1 MEWFLAQLRKGLNPR
16 TYVLLGLLVAV
27 LLWIQALDAR
37 QKALRAKA
45 AAGPA
50 PPAAVPAV
58 AASATPRANPE
69 AVRPGWGA
77 DPFARRFSAA
87 GDRVTARAP
96 RRGQSAASRARA
108 TGLYLQGVMSG
119 PLGRTALING
129 SVVREGERIGGRE
142 VLQIGRRSVV
152 LLENGTVV
160 TLTLQGEG
168 R

>member
-1 MEWFLAQLRKGLNPR
+1 VDWLLRQVRKGLNPR
-16 TYVLLGLLVAV
+16 TYVLLGLLLAV
-27 LLWIQALDAR
+27 LLWIHALDAR
-37 QKALRAKA
+37 QKGLRAKA
-45 AAGPA
+45 AAAPA
-50 PPAAVPAV
+50 PPPAVPAV
-58 AASATPRANPE
+58 AASAAPRANPE
-69 AVRPGWGA
+69 AVSPGWGA

-87 GDRVTARAP
+87 GDRGSARAP
-96 RRGQSAASRARA
+96 QRAQSAAARARA

-160 TLTLQGEG
+160 TLNLQGEG